1 MFLHQMQISPAFV
14 LSGYGGSRTSLRFDP
29 AARTLLH
36 CMDVTV
42 RTGSTKAGSD
52 LFLTS
57 LELTSAN
64 GETVCFVLEV
74 HSDEREAATVE
85 RESEMIIRHALLE
98 TEGDPSERLDDTL
111 KEMNGLLKGML
122 VARAINDVHMLIG
135 ILDREGTLH
144 VSHAGRAEAYL
155 VRKGVASQI
164 TEYSGKPTP
173 AFVHIASGALQPGD
187 AVILSTQR
195 LLRSLTPAQLATH
208 ASKGSTSIDTLI
220 RTLETDDQ
228 HAALALMLPNGS
240 VRAASR
246 RETVEEDEYEA
257 PVNRRRDTRR
267 GSGIVASIGSLSSF
281 LPSRDTMSKV
291 GSLGRKA
298 LKKGTAGAAALPG
311 LRNATFVTRSVEFV
325 QGVLKDL
332 KDPRR
337 RQRAHLLILAGAI
350 GALVVIWM
358 VVQLFTFSE
367 RSKTRAE
374 LQSLIEQINTQLQTA
389 DNRRLMGDM
398 DSANAILTQAE
409 ERAKQVMDN
418 EAGLFRVDA
427 LNLLETIRSKREEIN
442 NILRL
447 SPRMVANISAKSSD
461 VLGSGMVGL
470 GDGEF
475 IVHDRQ
481 SLYRVLLNTVEDPV
495 RLSDDVLIL
504 DGSNFSRFQSQAFLM
519 TGNSVIEWN
528 GNQAT
533 TMKTDDP
540 KGWEGGVAIS
550 AYLRFLYML
559 SPEDNQI
566 YKYERLTDRYGAPVG
581 YNVNGDLKGALD
593 MAIDGNVYVLK
604 DNGTIVKLFR
614 GETQPYVIRKAPDGL
629 LGGATKIF
637 KLPEGNMYALDSEKK
652 RVVVISDGG
661 AAGEASYLRQFVLEG
676 EQLGTLK
683 DLYVDPDEAHLYVM
697 DEKRVWVIDLQQT
710 GNNASAA
717 AQ

>member
-1 MFLHQMQISPAFV
+1 MGDMVMASA
-14 LSGYGGSRTSLRFDP
+14 T
-29 AARTLLH
+29 
-36 CMDVTV
+36 
-42 RTGSTKAGSD
+42 STKA
-52 LFLTS
+52 
-57 LELTSAN
+57 
-64 GETVCFVLEV
+64 
-74 HSDEREAATVE
+74 
-85 RESEMIIRHALLE
+85 
-98 TEGDPSERLDDTL
+98 
-111 KEMNGLLKGML
+111 
-122 VARAINDVHMLIG
+122 
-135 ILDREGTLH
+135 
-144 VSHAGRAEAYL
+144 
-155 VRKGVASQI
+155 
-164 TEYSGKPTP
+164 
-173 AFVHIASGALQPGD
+173 
-187 AVILSTQR
+187 
-195 LLRSLTPAQLATH
+195 
-208 ASKGSTSIDTLI
+208 
-220 RTLETDDQ
+220 
-228 HAALALMLPNGS
+228 
-240 VRAASR
+240 
-246 RETVEEDEYEA
+246 
-257 PVNRRRDTRR
+257 
-267 GSGIVASIGSLSSF
+267 
-281 LPSRDTMSKV
+281 
-291 GSLGRKA
+291 
-298 LKKGTAGAAALPG
+298 
-311 LRNATFVTRSVEFV
+311 
-325 QGVLKDL
+325 
-332 KDPRR
+332 
-337 RQRAHLLILAGAI
+337 
-350 GALVVIWM
+350 W
-358 VVQLFTFSE
+358 
-367 RSKTRAE
+367 
-374 LQSLIEQINTQLQTA
+374 
-389 DNRRLMGDM
+389 
-398 DSANAILTQAE
+398 
-409 ERAKQVMDN
+409 ERAKTVMHK
-418 EAGLFRVDA
+418 EAGLFPGDA

-475 IVHDRQ
+475 VVHDRQ

-540 KGWEGGVAIS
+540 KGWEGGVAVS

-566 YKYERLTDRYGAPVG
+566 YKYERLTDRYSAPVG

-604 DNGTIVKLFR
+604 DNGTMVKLFR
-614 GETQPYVIRKAPDGL
+614 GEAQPYVIRKAPDGL
-629 LGGATKIF
+629 LDGATKVF
-637 KLPEGNMYALDSEKK
+637 KLPEGSMYVLDSENK